1 MGVILGTDRTRDK
14 VRRGNEQTATTGP
27 MNPASHHTLPV
38 KLKTWVGFATMC
50 IGMFMAILDVQVVAT
65 SLPTIQHAL
74 QIAQDQMSW
83 VQTAYLIAEIV
94 AIPLTG
100 FLTRTLTM
108 RWLFVVAVSAFTFS
122 SIACAASGSFSSLI
136 LWRVV
141 QGFSGGT
148 LIPAVFSAVFLL
160 FPFRLQTIATTV
172 AGVLAVLAPT
182 AGPVVGGWITET
194 FSWHWLFLINVLP
207 GIVAA
212 IAAYFALPQEQPDFD
227 RARHLDALALVLMTC
242 SLVALEIA
250 IKEAPQRSWTSLLV
264 VGLLALSAM
273 TGVAFVQRTLRSPW
287 PLVELRTF
295 RDRNFTVGCL
305 LSFVLGIGLFG
316 SVYLMPVFLAYVRG
330 HGAFEVGMII
340 LVTGVVQFVTAPIA
354 AALEQRYDER
364 YLTAFGFVVF
374 GIGLAMSCIQTS
386 ATDYDQMFW
395 PQVVRG
401 FAVMFCILPPTRLAL
416 GHIAK
421 AGIPDASGL
430 FNMMRNLGGAIGI
443 ALIDTIIYTRAP
455 IHAGKYTDRLAAGDL
470 DVMRTLG
477 VTPDMLGPALLTPK
491 TQAMLAPLIDKL
503 AFVEAINDAWA
514 LVALMTLA
522 VIVAVPLARTPIWRL
537 IVTIRKGRV
546 VVRRQRH

>member
-1 MGVILGTDRTRDK
+1 MDVILGTDRNHGK
-14 VRRGNEQTATTGP
+14 ALRRETPSATNGGT
-27 MNPASHHTLPV
+27 NPASHHTLPV
-38 KLKTWVGFATMC
+38 KVKTWVGFATMC

-74 QIAQDQMSW
+74 NIAQDQMSW
-83 VQTAYLIAEIV
+83 IQTAYLIAEIV

-100 FLTRTLTM
+100 ILTRTLTM
-108 RWLFVVAVSAFTFS
+108 RWLFVIAVSTFTLA
-122 SIACAASGSFSSLI
+122 SIACAASGSFTTLI

-160 FPFRLQTIATTV
+160 FPFRLQIVATTI
-172 AGVLAVLAPT
+172 AGVLAVMAPT

-194 FSWHWLFLINVLP
+194 FSWHWLFLINVPP

-212 IAAYFALPQEQPDFD
+212 IAASVTLPQERPDFD
-227 RARHLDALALVLMTC
+227 LARHLDVLSLVMMAC
-242 SLVALEIA
+242 SLVTLEIA
-250 IKEAPQRSWTSLLV
+250 IKEAPQRSWTSPLVDGLLV
-264 VGLLALSAM
+264 LSFISGA
-273 TGVAFVQRTLRSPW
+273 VFVRRTLRSPW
-287 PLVELRTF
+287 PLVDLRTF

-330 HGAFEVGMII
+330 HSAFEVGMII
-340 LVTGVVQFVTAPIA
+340 LVTGVVQFITAPIA

-364 YLTAFGFVVF
+364 YLTAFGFLVF
-374 GIGLAMSCIQTS
+374 GIGVAMSCIQTS

-421 AGIPDASGL
+421 ADIPDASGL

-455 IHAGKYTDRLAAGDL
+455 IHAGRLSDRLAAGDL
-470 DVMRTLG
+470 DVMKTLG
-477 VTPDMLGPALLTPK
+477 VTPDMIGPSLLAPTA
-491 TQAMLAPLIDKL
+491 QAMLTPLINKV

-514 LVALMTLA
+514 MVALLTLA
-522 VIVAVPLARTPIWRL
+522 AIVAVPLARTPIWRL

-546 VVRRQRH
+546 FVRQQRH

>member
-1 MGVILGTDRTRDK
+1 M
-14 VRRGNEQTATTGP
+14 
-27 MNPASHHTLPV
+27 
-38 KLKTWVGFATMC
+38 MC
-50 IGMFMAILDVQVVAT
+50 VGMFMAILDVQVVAT
-65 SLPTIQHAL
+65 SLPTIQQAL
-74 QIAQDQMSW
+74 NIPQDQMSW
-83 VQTAYLIAEIV
+83 IQTAYLIAEII

-108 RWLFVVAVSAFTFS
+108 RWLFVTAVSVFTLA
-122 SIACAASGSFSSLI
+122 SIACALSGSFASLI

-160 FPFRLQTIATTV
+160 FPFRLQTIATTI
-172 AGVLAVLAPT
+172 AGVVAVIAPT

-194 FSWHWLFLINVLP
+194 FSWHWLFLINVVP
-207 GIVAA
+207 GLVAA
-212 IAAYFALPQEQPDFD
+212 AVATFSLPKERPDFD
-227 RARHLDALALVLMTC
+227 RARHLDALSLVLMSC

-264 VGLLALSAM
+264 DGLLALSLI
-273 TGVAFVQRTLRSPW
+273 TGTAFVLRTLRSPW

-295 RDRNFTVGCL
+295 RDRNFAVGCL

-330 HGAFEVGMII
+330 HGALDVGLII
-340 LVTGVVQFVTAPIA
+340 LVTGIVQFATAPLA

-364 YLTAFGFVVF
+364 YLTAFGFLVF
-374 GIGLAMSCIQTS
+374 GIGLAMSCIQTN

-395 PQVVRG
+395 PQLVRG

-421 AGIPDASGL
+421 AGVPDASGL

-443 ALIDTIIYTRAP
+443 ALIDTVIYTRAP
-455 IHAGKYTDRLAAGDL
+455 IHARTFSDRLAAGDL
-470 DVMRTLG
+470 DLMKTLG
-477 VTPDMLGPALLTPK
+477 VTPDMIGPSLLASK
-491 TQAMLAPLIDKL
+491 AQAILTPLIDKL
-503 AFVEAINDAWA
+503 AFTEAINDAWA
-514 LVALMTLA
+514 LVALLTLA
-522 VIVAVPLARTPIWRL
+522 ALISVPLARTPLWRM

-546 VVRRQRH
+546 IVRHQRH

>member
-1 MGVILGTDRTRDK
+1 MGVILGTDRTR
-14 VRRGNEQTATTGP
+14 AP
-27 MNPASHHTLPV
+27 APASHHTLPA
-38 KLKTWVGFATMC
+38 KFKTWIGFSVMC
-50 IGMFMAILDVQVVAT
+50 LGMFMAILDVQVVAT

-100 FLTRTLTM
+100 LLTRTLTM
-108 RWLFVVAVSAFTFS
+108 RWLFVIAVTTFTLA
-122 SIACAASGSFSSLI
+122 SIACAASGGFTSLI

-141 QGFSGGT
+141 QGFAGGT

-160 FPFRLQTIATTV
+160 FPFRLQIIATTI

-194 FSWHWLFLINVLP
+194 YSWHWLFLLNVLP
-207 GIVAA
+207 GIGAA
-212 IAAYFALPQEQPDFD
+212 IAASLTLPRERPDFD
-227 RARHLDALALVLMTC
+227 RARHLDALSLVLMTC

-250 IKEAPQRSWTSLLV
+250 IKEAPQRSWTSPLV
-264 VGLLALSAM
+264 DGLLLLSFI
-273 TGVAFVQRTLRSPW
+273 TGFMFVRRTLRSPW
-287 PLVELRTF
+287 PLVDLRTF
-295 RDRNFTVGCL
+295 GDRNFTVGCL

-316 SVYLMPVFLAYVRG
+316 TVYLMPVFLAYVGG
-330 HGAFEVGMII
+330 HGALEVGKII

-354 AALEQRYDER
+354 ALLEQRYDER
-364 YLTAFGFVVF
+364 YLSAFGFLLF
-374 GIGLAMSCIQTS
+374 GIGVAMSCIQTS

-421 AGIPDASGL
+421 AGVPDASGL

-443 ALIDTIIYTRAP
+443 ALIDTVIYSRAP
-455 IHAGKYTDRLAAGDL
+455 IHAGKLRDRLASGDL
-470 DVMRTLG
+470 DVMQVLG
-477 VTPDMLGPALLTPK
+477 VTPDAIGPSLAAPKAQAVLG
-491 TQAMLAPLIDKL
+491 PLIDKV
-503 AFVEAINDAWA
+503 AFAEAINDAWA
-514 LVALMTLA
+514 LLALLTLA
-522 VIVAVPLARTPIWRL
+522 VMLAVPLARTPIWRL
-537 IVTIRKGRV
+537 MVTIRKGRV
-546 VVRRQRH
+546 FVRQQRH

>member
-1 MGVILGTDRTRDK
+1 VTHFGVSMIPAP
-14 VRRGNEQTATTGP
+14 QHAT
-27 MNPASHHTLPV
+27 MPV
-38 KLKTWVGFATMC
+38 SIATWTGFAMMC
-50 IGMFMAILDVQVVAT
+50 VGMFMAILDVQVVAT

-74 QIAQDQMSW
+74 DIPQDQMSW
-83 VQTAYLIAEIV
+83 IQTAYLIAEII

-108 RWLFVVAVSAFTFS
+108 RWLFVTAVAIFTLA
-122 SIACAASGSFSSLI
+122 SIACAASGSFASLI

-148 LIPAVFSAVFLL
+148 LIPAVFAAVFLL
-160 FPFRLQTIATTV
+160 FPFRLQTIATTI
-172 AGVLAVLAPT
+172 AGVMAVIAPT

-212 IAAYFALPQEQPDFD
+212 VAASMTLPRERPEFD
-227 RARHLDALALVLMTC
+227 RARHLDMLSLILMTC

-264 VGLLALSAM
+264 VGLLALSLV
-273 TGVAFVQRTLRSPW
+273 TGAAFVQRTLQSPW

-295 RDRNFTVGCL
+295 RDRNFAVGCL
-305 LSFVLGIGLFG
+305 LSFVLGVGLFG

-330 HGAFEVGMII
+330 HGALEVGLII
-340 LVTGVVQFVTAPIA
+340 LVTGVVQFATAPLA

-364 YLTAFGFVVF
+364 YLTAFGFLLF
-374 GIGLAMSCIQTS
+374 GIGLAMSCIQTR
-386 ATDYDQMFW
+386 ATDFDEMFW
-395 PQVVRG
+395 PQIVRG

-416 GHIAK
+416 GQIAK
-421 AGIPDASGL
+421 AGVPDASGL

-443 ALIDTIIYTRAP
+443 ALIDTVIYTRAP
-455 IHAGKYTDRLAAGDL
+455 IHAREFSTRLAAGDL
-470 DVMRTLG
+470 DTVRALG
-477 VTPDMLGPALLTPK
+477 LPPGIMGPILDAK
-491 TQAMLAPLIDKL
+491 TQAIVAPLIDKL
-503 AFVEAINDAWA
+503 AFTEAINDAWA
-514 LVALMTLA
+514 VVALLTLA
-522 VIVAVPLARTPIWRL
+522 ALVTVPLARMPIWRM

-546 VVRRQRH
+546 IVRHQRQ

>member
-1 MGVILGTDRTRDK
+1 MNVILGTDRNRAK
-14 VRRGNEQTATTGP
+14 ARRRELPANEPTH
-27 MNPASHHTLPV
+27 PASHHTIPL

-74 QIAQDQMSW
+74 KIAQDQMSW
-83 VQTAYLIAEIV
+83 IQTAYLIAEIV

-108 RWLFVVAVSAFTFS
+108 RWLFVVAVTTFTLA
-122 SIACAASGSFSSLI
+122 SIACAASGSFTTLI

-160 FPFRLQTIATTV
+160 FPFRLQIIATTI
-172 AGVLAVLAPT
+172 AGVLAVMAPT

-207 GIVAA
+207 GIMAAIVAA
-212 IAAYFALPQEQPDFD
+212 VTLPREQPDFE
-227 RARHLDALALVLMTC
+227 RARHLDAFSLVLMTC

-250 IKEAPQRSWTSLLV
+250 IKEAPQRSWTSPLVDGLLV
-264 VGLLALSAM
+264 LSFI
-273 TGVAFVQRTLRSPW
+273 TGATFVRRTLRSPW
-287 PLVELRTF
+287 PLVDLRTF

-330 HGAFEVGMII
+330 HSAFEVGMII

-364 YLTAFGFVVF
+364 YLTAFGFLVF
-374 GIGLAMSCIQTS
+374 GIGVAMSCIQTS

-416 GHIAK
+416 GHLAK
-421 AGIPDASGL
+421 ADIPDASGL

-443 ALIDTIIYTRAP
+443 ALIDTVIYSRAP
-455 IHAGKYTDRLAAGDL
+455 IHAGQFRDRLAAGDL
-470 DVMRTLG
+470 DVLKTLG
-477 VTPDMLGPALLTPK
+477 VTPDMIGPSLLAPQ
-491 TQAMLAPLIDKL
+491 TQAVLAPLIEKV

-514 LVALMTLA
+514 VMALVTLA
-522 VIVAVPLARTPIWRL
+522 AMLAVPLARTPIWRL

-546 VVRRQRH
+546 FVRQQRH

>member
-1 MGVILGTDRTRDK
+1 MI
-14 VRRGNEQTATTGP
+14 
-27 MNPASHHTLPV
+27 PAPPHLSQSV
-38 KLKTWVGFATMC
+38 SISTWTGFAMMC
-50 IGMFMAILDVQVVAT
+50 VGMFMAILDVQVVAT

-74 QIAQDQMSW
+74 NIAQDQMSW
-83 VQTAYLIAEIV
+83 IQTAYLIAEII

-108 RWLFVVAVSAFTFS
+108 RWLFVIAVSVFTLA

-136 LWRVV
+136 FWRVV

-160 FPFRLQTIATTV
+160 FPFRLQTIATTI
-172 AGVLAVLAPT
+172 AGVVAVIAPT
-182 AGPVVGGWITET
+182 TGPVVGGWITET
-194 FSWHWLFLINVLP
+194 YSWHWLFLINVLP
-207 GIVAA
+207 GLAAAIVAT
-212 IAAYFALPQEQPDFD
+212 FALPREQPDFD
-227 RARHLDALALVLMTC
+227 RARHLDLLSLVLMSC

-250 IKEAPQRSWTSLLV
+250 IKEAPQRSWTSPLV
-264 VGLLALSAM
+264 GGLLMLSLAS
-273 TGVAFVQRTLRSPW
+273 GGIFVLRTLRSPW

-295 RDRNFTVGCL
+295 RDRNFSVGCL
-305 LSFVLGIGLFG
+305 LSFVVGIGLFG

-330 HGAFEVGMII
+330 HGALEVGLII
-340 LVTGVVQFVTAPIA
+340 LVTGIVQFVTAPLA

-364 YLTAFGFVVF
+364 YLTAFGFLVL
-374 GIGLAMSCIQTS
+374 GIGLAMSCIQTNT
-386 ATDYDQMFW
+386 TDYDQMFW

-443 ALIDTIIYTRAP
+443 ALIDTVIYTRAP
-455 IHAGKYTDRLAAGDL
+455 IHGRKLWDRLAAGDL

-477 VTPDMLGPALLTPK
+477 VTPDMLGPSLLAPQ
-491 TQAMLAPLIDKL
+491 TQAALAPLIDKV
-503 AFVEAINDAWA
+503 AFTEAINDAWA
-514 LVALMTLA
+514 LVALVTLGA
-522 VIVAVPLARTPIWRL
+522 LIAVPLARTPLWRM
-537 IVTIRKGRV
+537 IVTIRQGRV
-546 VVRRQRH
+546 IVRHQRH